1 MLWVKFRLP
10 IRSAGGRSEATLVAS
25 WLLAYNATFSP
36 GPSIPAGPLPRR
48 DNQGNSTNMARLRGS
63 VKWFDPEKG
72 WGFIRLEDGDEVF
85 VHHSDIEGTGFRSLR
100 DGAEV
105 ELDVE
110 RADRGPRAR
119 NVVPL
124 GGATAEADPST
135 RRTGKASDR
144 AGGRNDSRRS
154 RTRGSGRNRAES
166 AGDPR
171 DRQTT
176 GSAPTLQ
183 TLNEQIRKRLATRFT
198 FLR

>member
-10 IRSAGGRSEATLVAS
+10 IRPAGRRSEATLVAS
-25 WLLAYNATFSP
+25 CLLAYNATLSP

-48 DNQGNSTNMARLRGS
+48 DNKGNSTNMARLRGS

-119 NVVPL
+119 NVVPI
-124 GGATAEADPST
+124 GGATAEAEPST
-135 RRTGKASDR
+135 PRTGKASDR
-144 AGGRNDSRRS
+144 AGGRKDSRRS
-154 RTRGSGRNRAES
+154 RTRDSSRNRAES

-176 GSAPTLQ
+176 GSAPKLQ
-183 TLNEQIRKRLATRFT
+183 TLNEQIRQRLATRFT